1 MAKRRSRSV
10 RAQKAPSR
18 EYLQLWKII
27 DGAVRDTFANHPE
40 YLSGRVAEHI
50 VRQSVVKRATGQL
63 WGFAGKP
70 ARGRPA
76 VSGRPSA

>member
-1 MAKRRSRSV
+1 MTRPARPVRS
-10 RAQKAPSR
+10 QKAPSP
-18 EYLQLWKII
+18 EYVQLWKII

-40 YLSGRVAEHI
+40 YLSGRVPEYI
-50 VRQSVVKRATGQL
+50 VLQSVVKRATGQV

-76 VSGRPSA
+76 VSDRPSA

>member
-1 MAKRRSRSV
+1 MNLRRPV
-10 RAQKAPSR
+10 RAQKAPSQ
-18 EYLQLWKII
+18 EYLRLWKII
-27 DGAVRDTFANHPE
+27 DGAVRDAFANHPE
-40 YLSGRVAEHI
+40 YLSGRVPEHI
-50 VRQSVVKRATGQL
+50 VRQSVVKRATGQV